1 MTKAAAK
8 TTTDTPEIKQ
18 STTLP
23 IGVLIKGVR
32 YKEVEVRP
40 ITLGQSYEA
49 SMTARENDLQ
59 VLVDLSVMTYVP
71 QLDRH
76 LTYDEVD
83 SLSRQDGQ
91 RLEQAR
97 MMMEKK
103 ERDAA
108 STSS

>member
-1 MTKAAAK
+1 MTKAKA
-8 TTTDTPEIKQ
+8 TTETATPEIIEKV
-18 STTLP
+18 TLP
-23 IGVLIKGVR
+23 VGIVIKDVR
-32 YKEVEVRP
+32 YKDIEVRP
-40 ITLGQSYEA
+40 ISMGQSYAA
-49 SMTARENDLQ
+49 SMMARETDLQ

-91 RLEQAR
+91 RLEMAR

>member
-1 MTKAAAK
+1 MTKTTAK
-8 TTTDTPEIKQ
+8 TADTPEIVEKAK
-18 STTLP
+18 LP
-23 IGVLIKGVR
+23 VGVLIKGTR
-32 YKEVEVRP
+32 HKDVELRP
-40 ITLGQSYEA
+40 ITMGQSYSA
-49 SMTARENDLQ
+49 SMLARETDLQ
-59 VLVDLSVMTYVP
+59 ALVDLSVMTYVP

-91 RLEQAR
+91 KLEHAR